1 QLDAARRRKP
11 IRGSTA
17 KRSAAAASRVAVA
30 PPRAKRRCV
39 RGAIRQEIPKTGRTY
54 SGADDLDVLARD
66 RHLVGVGSRL
76 AGLVLVAF
84 VGWVIAAA
92 CAPRVLGAEHFHGKR
107 YVANPTRQR
116 AMDTSRAKS

>member
-1 QLDAARRRKP
+1 M
-11 IRGSTA
+11 
-17 KRSAAAASRVAVA
+17 
-30 PPRAKRRCV
+30 
-39 RGAIRQEIPKTGRTY
+39 
-54 SGADDLDVLARD
+54 
-66 RHLVGVGSRL
+66 

-116 AMDTSRAKS
+116 AMDTSRAKSIGRRVIRTVFAVRLGTEIYACSRHLVSESGCDFQFTSKYGNTTCGNFKARAYRSRIAVYYDAYNGGCGDF